1 MQFRS
6 CYGVGPFNT
15 FHHCCCYWTEKWICT
30 KIARR
35 KFDAKEC
42 KLRSKCHI
50 CIPISTRGPVDRYR
64 NLAFITFAQI
74 YSLVC
79 TFLLHICGEQI
90 WCKSIFSSA
99 NRKKRRKRI
108 WTQSLLFFMFLRLLA
123 KICPLIIR
131 NELQVSKTSLLLLTL
146 RLPATKE
153 IGDVCTHAEKGRL
166 RNSVANRVPASCLV
180 PKILGTRCDRLI
192 HSAHCLT

>member
-1 MQFRS
+1 MNFAINLSSCYRRFATVASGKDFISTWHLLLIYWKMQFQC
-6 CYGVGPFNT
+6 CYGMRPFNT

-79 TFLLHICGEQI
+79 TFSLHICGEQI

-99 NRKKRRKRI
+99 IRKKRRKR
-108 WTQSLLFFMFLRLLA
+108 
-123 KICPLIIR
+123 K
-131 NELQVSKTSLLLLTL
+131 
-146 RLPATKE
+146 
-153 IGDVCTHAEKGRL
+153 
-166 RNSVANRVPASCLV
+166 
-180 PKILGTRCDRLI
+180 
-192 HSAHCLT
+192 